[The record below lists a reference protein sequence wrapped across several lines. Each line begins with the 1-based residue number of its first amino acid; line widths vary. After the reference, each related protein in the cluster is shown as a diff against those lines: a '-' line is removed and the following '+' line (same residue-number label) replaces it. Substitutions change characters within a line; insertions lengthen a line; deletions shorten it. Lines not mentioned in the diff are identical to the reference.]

1 MNFHSSFDE
10 KITHFSTSVD
20 CEGIL
25 TVSSSKTWSPIKLL
39 LMLFWCTALLSN
51 IFMLLVSQ
59 LRNAVVT
66 TGFICNKCHCLLI
79 ICFIFSDALLEFRY
93 RFFSGDTIDFGI
105 LFVSDL

>member
-39 LMLFWCTALLSN
+39 LMLFWCMFYYLISSC
-51 IFMLLVSQ
+51 FLLVSYEMQ
-59 LRNAVVT
+59 LLQL
-66 TGFICNKCHCLLI
+66 G
-79 ICFIFSDALLEFRY
+79 
-93 RFFSGDTIDFGI
+93 
-105 LFVSDL
+105 LFAINVIVY